1 MASYWDRILDQRV
14 SRRRTLAGVALT
26 GAGALALSLVGCG
39 SDDGGGDKSGLIT
52 EPKDTSKSAAKG
64 GIWKSWISSD
74 TRHFDPLSGGS
85 SQIFFHS
92 AHAYSRLL
100 KYKMGDSE
108 AQLTGEVE
116 ADAATSWEIQPDGL
130 SVVLKLRP
138 NMKFDPRPP
147 TNGRPMDADD
157 VVFSWNRFK
166 TLSTSRGDMANEAS
180 PTAPVT
186 SVEAVDKQTV
196 KVNLKFPQ
204 AAILRM
210 LAYFWYMPIMPRE
223 ADGGFDPLKEMRG
236 SGPWMQTKY
245 GVDLGAEYRRNPN
258 YYDADK
264 YPLLD
269 GIDYPLITEN
279 VQLLSQLK
287 AKNVWGY
294 GSTAGD
300 QGAGMSQDQVLGVKN
315 ENPDLVMYPMNNL
328 NSRGTTS
335 QVINFSKR
343 DNSPFKDVR
352 IRQAASMVFDRDTFI
367 DVFYNVS
374 GFADAGIDVR
384 YEWNSH
390 VPASWGEKFWI
401 DPRKNAKKL
410 GEGAKNFE
418 FNPEEAAKL
427 LRAANAYGLQETFT
441 YHGNRGG
448 FGGVNYQ
455 KECEVMIDMLNKD
468 GLFKLQPQI
477 LDYFTEITPKWTFS
491 KGDFDGITPQ
501 PQASYPDMDLNLWAV
516 YAPSGRNAYVG
527 KPIPGVNELMEAHRR
542 ELDDD
547 KRFDILYDIQRKLAV
562 EMPAI
567 PRAGIAE
574 GFDLVW
580 PWLGNYNAVQHWNS
594 NSRAS
599 ETWTRYWY
607 DKSKETT

>member
-1 MASYWDRILDQRV
+1 MAY
-14 SRRRTLAGVALT
+14 
-26 GAGALALSLVGCG
+26 
-39 SDDGGGDKSGLIT
+39 
-52 EPKDTSKSAAKG
+52 
-64 GIWKSWISSD
+64 
-74 TRHFDPLSGGS
+74 
-85 SQIFFHS
+85 
-92 AHAYSRLL
+92 
-100 KYKMGDSE
+100 
-108 AQLTGEVE
+108 
-116 ADAATSWEIQPDGL
+116 
-130 SVVLKLRP
+130 
-138 NMKFDPRPP
+138 
-147 TNGRPMDADD
+147 
-157 VVFSWNRFK
+157 
-166 TLSTSRGDMANEAS
+166 EAS

-186 SVEAVDKQTV
+186 NIEAVDKMTV
-196 KVNLKFPQ
+196 KVSLAFPQ

-245 GVDLGAEYRRNPN
+245 AVDLGAEYRRNPN
-258 YYDADK
+258 YYDADNVM
-264 YPLLD
+264 LD

-300 QGAGMSQDQVLGVKN
+300 QNTGMSQDQVLQYKN
-315 ENPDLVMYPMNNL
+315 ETPGLVMYPMNAL
-328 NSRGTTS
+328 SSRGTTT

-343 DNSPFKDVR
+343 DNSPLKDAR

-374 GFADAGIDVR
+374 GFADAGIDVE

-390 VPASWGEKFWI
+390 VPASWGPKYWI
-401 DPRKNAKKL
+401 DPRKQAKKL
-410 GEGAKNFE
+410 GEGAKYFE
-418 FNPEEAAKL
+418 FNPDEAAKL
-427 LRAANAYGLQETFT
+427 LRAANAFGLEQNFT

-468 GLFKLQPQI
+468 GLFKLTPNI
-477 LDYFTEITPKWTFS
+477 IDYFTEITPKWTFS

-501 PQASYPDMDLNLWAV
+501 PQASYPDMDLNLWSI
-516 YAPSGRNAYVG
+516 YSPSGRNAYVA
-527 KPIPGVNELMEAHRR
+527 KPIPGVQELLDAHRR
-542 ELDDD
+542 EIDDE
-547 KRFDILYDIQRKLAV
+547 KRFDILYQIQGKLAV

-580 PWLGNYNAVQHWNS
+580 PWLSNYNAVQHWN
-594 NSRAS
+594 NTSRAS

-607 DKSKETT
+607 DKSKESA